1 MFLRTSIVRGGALM
15 ARTVLLAAQSRTRGT
30 IGSPL
35 ALWEDQQRAV
45 ERDMTTDYE
54 GSGEAVAL
62 LAAFRDG

>member
-1 MFLRTSIVRGGALM
+1 M